1 MADTRRAIRAITASN
16 ADPELVAA
24 LLSADSNADAVVS
37 FTLLRDTIPDDD
49 LVQLANLR
57 EVLFALPEAPF
68 RTGEDLDLL
77 VRSGGYEATARSYRR
92 RFESSHGVFGLEF
105 VGRGRQCEGI
115 FVHTPACRMQ
125 LEPSGTYCLD
135 PEMITLFVRHHI
147 VLDAHHGRARL
158 GHGDGSVRRVVLSA
172 RALPENDVGP
182 RSDAGPYVT
191 HDLAGCYRNEVGLQG
206 ETHSLTTGSSVPSPL
221 KSFMKNPIQSPPAC
235 PP

>member
-1 MADTRRAIRAITASN
+1 MADTRRAMRAITASN

-77 VRSGGYEATARSYRR
+77 ARSGGYEVTARSHRR
-92 RFESSHGVFGLEF
+92 CFESSHGVFGLEF
-105 VGRGRQCEGI
+105 AGHGRQCEGI

-125 LEPSGTYCLD
+125 LEPSGEYCLD

-147 VLDAHHGRARL
+147 VLDALLEAL
-158 GHGDGSVRRVVLSA
+158 GLLG
-172 RALPENDVGP
+172 LPLDP
-182 RSDAGPYVT
+182 AIYVT
-191 HDLAGCYRNEVGLQG
+191 VDDFLAEHGAAAVTEAFGDM
-206 ETHSLTTGSSVPSPL
+206 
-221 KSFMKNPIQSPPAC
+221 F
-235 PP
+235 

>member
-1 MADTRRAIRAITASN
+1 MADTRRALRAITASN

-37 FTLLRDTIPDDD
+37 FTLLRDTIPGDD
-49 LVQLANLR
+49 LVQLVNLR

-68 RTGEDLDLL
+68 RTGEDLGLL

-105 VGRGRQCEGI
+105 VGQGRQCEGI

-125 LEPSGTYCLD
+125 LEPSGQYCLD

-147 VLDAHHGRARL
+147 VLDALLEALELLGLPLAPVIYMTVEDFLAEHGSAAVTEAF
-158 GHGDGSVRRVVLSA
+158 GDL
-172 RALPENDVGP
+172 
-182 RSDAGPYVT
+182 
-191 HDLAGCYRNEVGLQG
+191 
-206 ETHSLTTGSSVPSPL
+206 
-221 KSFMKNPIQSPPAC
+221 F
-235 PP
+235 